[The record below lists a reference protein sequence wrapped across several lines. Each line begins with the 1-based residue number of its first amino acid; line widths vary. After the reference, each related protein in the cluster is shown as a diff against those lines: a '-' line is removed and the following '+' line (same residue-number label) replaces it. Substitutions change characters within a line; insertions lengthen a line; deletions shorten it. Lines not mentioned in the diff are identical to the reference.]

1 MLKSLKKYL
10 RNITCISLLLAC
22 NGYSQYVFTPFADES
37 SYKGVWNLSI
47 EIPNYIAAYLREFY
61 KVNVLSSTAFLSLAE
76 KNEIDAKN
84 NPDIQ
89 TFSNVVKEIG
99 FNYLV
104 TGAVND
110 FSVSRFSAGES
121 NIAGYE
127 AYRCD
132 IEIRFQIY
140 DITTNSNV
148 FAKNLESSVTSK
160 GMAFNLFGAASDDK
174 KQYLA
179 LDKIVFGSE
188 EFHKTIVGE
197 AMLQLCKD
205 LTDDMKSTNKE
216 LLYPK
221 REIQKQVTY
230 EDKSLDQV
238 KLKTEI
244 IKGQILTYDSSSG
257 EAFVNL
263 GAAHGLTIGSE
274 LSIYAQADSLFDPV
288 SNEFLGLSDKIISS
302 LEIIELRGDK
312 LSLAIVKE
320 SRDKVQKGMEVRKLV
335 LKTKE

>member
-1 MLKSLKKYL
+1 MLKSLKKFL
-10 RNITCISLLLAC
+10 RNITCINLLLSF

-47 EIPNYIAAYLREFY
+47 EIPNYIAAYIREFY
-61 KVNVLSSTAFLSLAE
+61 KANVLSSTAFLSLAE
-76 KNEIDAKN
+76 KNEIDVKN
-84 NPDIQ
+84 NFDIQ
-89 TFSNVVKEIG
+89 SCSKIVKDIG
-99 FNYLV
+99 FSYLV
-104 TGAVND
+104 TGKIND

-132 IEIRFQIY
+132 IELLFQIY

-160 GMAFNLFGAASDDK
+160 GIAFNLFGAASDDK

-179 LDKIVFGSE
+179 LDKIIFGSE

-205 LTDDMKSTNKE
+205 LTDEMKSTNKE

-221 REIQKQVTY
+221 RETQKQITY

-244 IKGQILTYDSSSG
+244 IKGQILTYDSESG
-257 EAFVNL
+257 EAFINL
-263 GAAHGLTIGSE
+263 GAAHGLTKGSE

-320 SRDKVQKGMEVRKLV
+320 FRDKVQKGMEVRKVV
-335 LKTKE
+335 LKTQE